1 MSTSSTEP
9 NTPITQAVTE
19 VLSHVLSVPED
30 EVKPEARLVDEL
42 DADSL
47 DLSEIAAGLAGR
59 GFLVD
64 KADLKSRAVTV
75 SDLIGLVNSPP
86 EPA

>member
-1 MSTSSTEP
+1 MSSAVPNP
-9 NTPITQAVTE
+9 NTPIAIAVTE
-19 VLSHVLSVPED
+19 VLSRVLSVPED
-30 EVKPEARLVDEL
+30 EVTPDARLVDEL

-75 SDLIGLVNSPP
+75 ADLIGLVNSPP
-86 EPA
+86 GPA